1 MSASR
6 ACRFIIRISQMT
18 FQKGQSYFLLKY
30 KLERTR
36 RRDSLAHKSHQTGT
50 AGSSVPLTV
59 VLILSL
65 EIEILVEQTGS
76 VLKFLEPAA

>member
-30 KLERTR
+30 RLERTR
-36 RRDSLAHKSHQTGT
+36 RRDSFARKLHQAGT
-50 AGSSVPLTV
+50 AGSFVSLTV

-65 EIEILVEQTGS
+65 EIEIPVEQ
-76 VLKFLEPAA
+76 K